1 MSGVAIEFS
10 EGATDVA
17 TVPFIVGAMG
27 ACTVAAQVD
36 EVDGTAIPVAWLMR
50 DRVSGV
56 AIEFSE
62 GATDVATVPF
72 IVSAMGTS
80 VVAAHVDE
88 VDGIMVPVAWL
99 MRDRVSGVTVEY
111 CGGDTDVT
119 AAPLNVTGGNVSTW
133 LWGSTSWMDSPGS
146 DSDVF
151 RSGIVLASEC
161 VMLSDEVHVDR

>member
-1 MSGVAIEFS
+1 MAANAAPVDEVDGTAIPVAWPKRDRVSGVAIEFS

-36 EVDGTAIPVAWLMR
+36 EVDGTAIPV
-50 DRVSGV
+50 SGV

-72 IVSAMGTS
+72 IVGAMGTS
-80 VVAAHVDE
+80 VVAAQVDE

-111 CGGDTDVT
+111 CGGT
-119 AAPLNVTGGNVSTW
+119 L
-133 LWGSTSWMDSPGS
+133 M
-146 DSDVF
+146 
-151 RSGIVLASEC
+151 
-161 VMLSDEVHVDR
+161 